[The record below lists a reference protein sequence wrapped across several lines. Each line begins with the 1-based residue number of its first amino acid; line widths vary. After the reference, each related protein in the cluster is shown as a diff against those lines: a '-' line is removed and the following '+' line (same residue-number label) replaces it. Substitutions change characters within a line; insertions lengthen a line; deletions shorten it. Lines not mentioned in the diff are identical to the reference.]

1 MTDQPTLDELTPADT
16 LAAYWAKHDPDGK
29 RRVRLST
36 RPEMRAEPATNCRGG
51 RTSSEA
57 EAERL
62 SSSAS

>member
-36 RPEMRAEPATNCRGG
+36 RPEMRAESTRALAARLDAEWRARQPAKETP
-51 RTSSEA
+51 
-57 EAERL
+57 
-62 SSSAS
+62 